1 MHALSGNIQCPAS
14 SAIRQILICPVQE
27 QEPGGV
33 VATVKGG
40 EEQSSLT
47 LSDNGNGIYQRMG
60 VSKTII
66 WEYLKVEPFYA
77 DSTEYSFFEVP
88 LPKSSY

>member
-47 LSDNGNGIYQRMG
+47 LSDNGSGIYQNG
-60 VSKTII
+60 SVEAII
-66 WEYLKVEPFYA
+66 LEYPKV
-77 DSTEYSFFEVP
+77 
-88 LPKSSY
+88 